1 MDICT
6 QFAILC
12 GCIGAVGLGAAFLG
26 IWLESAQKEKHDEG
40 NK

>member
-1 MDICT
+1 MDIWT

-12 GCIGAVGLGAAFLG
+12 GCIGAVGVGAALLG
-26 IWLESAQKEKHDEG
+26 TWLESAQKEKNDEG